1 METSAIFNN
10 GGKMGLK
17 FCSLFSGSDGNSQ
30 YIEYK
35 NTKLLIDSG
44 MSGKRIQEQ
53 LKNIE
58 VDPKEIQGI
67 FITHEHTDHIKGAG
81 VLSRR
86 YDIPV
91 YANEKTWEA
100 MLPKI
105 GKMEDRNI
113 KVFETSKEFAFNEL
127 SINTFN
133 VHHDAVDP
141 VGFTVTN
148 SKKKICLLTDTGVVD
163 ENIKSSLEDFDLLLL
178 ETNHDVEMLKVGS
191 YPFSLK
197 KRILSKFGHL
207 SNETAGY
214 FLTSILKDREEVV
227 LLGHLSAENN
237 FPELAEKTVNNI
249 LEEKGIIPGKN
260 VKIEMTYRDR
270 AGKVYTLK

>member
-1 METSAIFNN
+1 
-10 GGKMGLK
+10 MGLK

>member
-1 METSAIFNN
+1 
-10 GGKMGLK
+10 MGLK

-105 GKMEDRNI
+105 GKMEDNNI
-113 KVFETSKEFAFNEL
+113 KVFETSKEFAFN
-127 SINTFN
+127 
-133 VHHDAVDP
+133 
-141 VGFTVTN
+141 GFTVTN

-163 ENIKSSLEDFDLLLL
+163 ENIKNSLEDFDLLLL

>member
-1 METSAIFNN
+1 VEASAIFNN
-10 GGKMGLK
+10 GGIMGLK

-35 NTKLLIDSG
+35 NTKILIDSG
-44 MSGKRIQEQ
+44 MSGKKIQNQ
-53 LKNIE
+53 LKNIDVNPE
-58 VDPKEIQGI
+58 EIQAI

-86 YDIPV
+86 YDIPI
-91 YANEKTWEA
+91 YANKKTWEA
-100 MLPKI
+100 MLTKI
-105 GKMEDRNI
+105 GKIDNENLRII
-113 KVFETSKEFAFNEL
+113 KKNTALKFNEL
-127 SINTFN
+127 IVNSFG

-141 VGFTVTN
+141 VGYTVSN
-148 SKKKICLLTDTGVVD
+148 KKKKICLLTDTGVVD
-163 ENIKSSLEDFDLLLL
+163 KDIEANMDNFDLLLL

-191 YPFSLK
+191 YPYNIK

-214 FLTSILKDREEVV
+214 FLTKILKDREEVV

-237 FPELAEKTVNNI
+237 FPELAEKTVSNI
-249 LEEKGIIPGKN
+249 LIEKGFNPGEN
-260 VKIEMTYRDR
+260 VKIEMTYRDK
-270 AGKVYTLK
+270 AGKIYTLK

>member
-1 METSAIFNN
+1 
-10 GGKMGLK
+10 
-17 FCSLFSGSDGNSQ
+17 
-30 YIEYK
+30 
-35 NTKLLIDSG
+35 
-44 MSGKRIQEQ
+44 
-53 LKNIE
+53 
-58 VDPKEIQGI
+58 
-67 FITHEHTDHIKGAG
+67 
-81 VLSRR
+81 
-86 YDIPV
+86 
-91 YANEKTWEA
+91 
-100 MLPKI
+100 
-105 GKMEDRNI
+105 
-113 KVFETSKEFAFNEL
+113 
-127 SINTFN
+127 
-133 VHHDAVDP
+133 
-141 VGFTVTN
+141 
-148 SKKKICLLTDTGVVD
+148 
-163 ENIKSSLEDFDLLLL
+163 
-178 ETNHDVEMLKVGS
+178 MLKVGS

>member
-1 METSAIFNN
+1 MATSAKLNN
-10 GGKMGLK
+10 GGSMGLK
-17 FCSLFSGSDGNSQ
+17 FCSLFSGSEGNSQ
-30 YIEYK
+30 YIEFK
-35 NTKLLIDSG
+35 STKILVDSG
-44 MSGKRIQEQ
+44 MSGVKIQRQ
-53 LKNIE
+53 LKNID
-58 VDPKEIQGI
+58 VDPKEIQAI
-67 FITHEHTDHIKGAG
+67 FITHEHIDHIKGAG

-86 YDIPV
+86 FDIPI

-105 GKMEDRNI
+105 GKI
-113 KVFETSKEFAFNEL
+113 KDKNMKTFKTSKELAFNDL
-127 SINTFN
+127 NFNSFN

-141 VGFTVTN
+141 VGFTVSN
-148 SKKKICLLTDTGVVD
+148 NKKKICLLTDTGVVD
-163 ENIKSSLEDFDLLLL
+163 ENIKENLDNFDLLLL

-191 YPFSLK
+191 YPFNLK

-214 FLTSILKDREEVV
+214 FLTSLLKDRQEIV

-260 VKIEMTYRDR
+260 VKIEMTHRDK

>member
-1 METSAIFNN
+1 MATSAKLNN
-10 GGKMGLK
+10 GGSMGLK
-17 FCSLFSGSDGNSQ
+17 FCSLFSGSEGNSQ
-30 YIEYK
+30 YIEFK
-35 NTKLLIDSG
+35 STKILVDSG
-44 MSGKRIQEQ
+44 MSGVKIQRQ
-53 LKNIE
+53 LNNID
-58 VDPKEIQGI
+58 VNPNEIQAI
-67 FITHEHTDHIKGAG
+67 FITHEHIDHIKGAG

-86 YDIPV
+86 FDIPI
-91 YANEKTWEA
+91 YANERTWEA

-105 GKMEDRNI
+105 GKMEDKNI
-113 KVFETSKEFAFNEL
+113 KTFETNKEFAFNDL
-127 SINTFN
+127 SLNSFN
-133 VHHDAVDP
+133 VHHDAVEP
-141 VGFTVTN
+141 VGFTITN

-163 ENIKSSLEDFDLLLL
+163 ENIKYKLEDFDLLLL

-214 FLTSILKDREEVV
+214 FLTSLLKDRQEIV

-260 VKIEMTYRDR
+260 VQIEMTHRDK
-270 AGKVYTLK
+270 AGKIYTLK

>member
-1 METSAIFNN
+1 MVTSAKFNN

-30 YIEYK
+30 YIEFK
-35 NTKLLIDSG
+35 STKILVDSG
-44 MSGKRIQEQ
+44 MSGIKIQKQ
-53 LKNIE
+53 LKNID
-58 VDPKEIQGI
+58 VDPKEIQAI
-67 FITHEHTDHIKGAG
+67 FVTHEHIDHIKGSG

-86 YDIPV
+86 FDIPI

-105 GKMEDRNI
+105 GKIQDKNI
-113 KVFETSKEFAFNEL
+113 KTFETSKELAFKDLN
-127 SINTFN
+127 FN
-133 VHHDAVDP
+133 SFNIHHDAVDP
-141 VGFTVTN
+141 VGFTVSN

-163 ENIKSSLEDFDLLLL
+163 ENIKENLNDFDLLLL

-191 YPFSLK
+191 YPFNLK

-214 FLTSILKDREEVV
+214 FLASLLKDRQEIV

-260 VKIEMTYRDR
+260 VQIEMTHRDK
-270 AGKVYTLK
+270 AGKIYTLK